1 MQKSGQGASVSA
13 SSAQA
18 EPLMRGYLPHYLSRL
33 MNMLNLQLMETLRPL
48 DMTTQQYRVMQV
60 LFIKK
65 VASIGDISQDA
76 VVERSV
82 VSRIIDQL
90 EKREFVRRQKRAD
103 NARIVEVSLTG
114 VGKAVYQSIM
124 PSAQAITQDAMS
136 ALSEEESLQLNQLL
150 ARVFVRVGRSRVR
163 QPKIGKQQMGRRS
176 KAG

>member
-1 MQKSGQGASVSA
+1 MQKAGQGKTASA
-13 SSAQA
+13 GSAQA

-60 LFIKK
+60 LYIKK
-65 VASIGDISQDA
+65 VASIGDISQEA

-82 VSRIIDQL
+82 VSRIVDQL
-90 EKREFVRRQKRAD
+90 ERREFVRRQKRAD

-114 VGKAVYQSIM
+114 VGIAVYQSIL
-124 PSAQAITQDAMS
+124 PSAHAITQDAVS
-136 ALSEEESLQLNQLL
+136 VLSEEENRQLKELL
-150 ARVFVRVGRSRVR
+150 SRIFVRVGSRTPR
-163 QPKIGKQQMGRRS
+163 EAAPRT